1 MTPRE
6 MEKVIQKDGW
16 YLVHIEGSHHHYKHH
31 SKKGKVTIP
40 FHTKP
45 KDLKPKLIKSILCQ
59 AGLLDD

>member
-6 MEKVIQKDGW
+6 MEKIIQKDGW
-16 YLVHIEGSHHHYKHH
+16 YLVHIEGSHHHYKHR

-45 KDLKPKLIKSILCQ
+45 KDLDKWTVATILKQ
-59 AGLLDD
+59 SGLK